1 MTHTTAKILLDR
13 YFLGETSLEEEQQL
27 RAYFKDGDI
36 HPELAAYPPL
46 FSYWEQAGDIVAP
59 KIKRSAVRRKLSVR
73 WLTAAAASAVL
84 LLSLNTWVGPT
95 NAHDPSVIA
104 DAQPIDWSKY
114 EVTDPEEAV
123 RILHGALKTASTEIN
138 RGPTITI
145 KELGEVRRMFK

>member
-1 MTHTTAKILLDR
+1 MTHTTAKTLLDR

-27 RAYFKDGDI
+27 RAYFKAGDI

-46 FSYWEQAGDIVAP
+46 FSYWEQAGEIVAP
-59 KIKRSAVRRKLSVR
+59 KVKRSAVRRRLSVR
-73 WLTAAAASAVL
+73 WLTAAAAAAVL
-84 LLSLNTWVGPT
+84 LLSLNTWIGPPDT
-95 NAHDPSVIA
+95 GSTIA